1 MSERRARTARR
12 SGRAPSQ
19 HFLRRRSRPSSSAT
33 RASRADDLVVDL
45 GAGTG
50 RLTAELAR
58 ACPARRRRR
67 ARLAAGGRLH
77 GRWPNVDVVEADARE
92 VELPREP
99 FRVVAN
105 LPFAGTNEILRHLLD
120 DPRVPLV
127 RADLVVQW
135 GVAVKRALPW
145 PSTVNGVV
153 WGAWYSTRVARRLP
167 RSAFAPPP
175 SVDAAVLVFER
186 RPAPL
191 VPRRAGVRL
200 PALRRARLPGGE
212 KARARRAATARSV
225 RVGGAL
231 PSRRGSALPAARP
244 ATASRRPRRW
254 SAGCGSASARRAARR
269 RRGRAAA
276 TSRRRAGRRPSRSSC

>member
-1 MSERRARTARR
+1 VSERRARTARR
-12 SGRAPSQ
+12 SRRAPSQ
-19 HFLRRRSRPSSSAT
+19 HFLRRPVA
-33 RASRADDLVVDL
+33 ADLVRDARLTREDLAVDL
-45 GAGTG
+45 GAGAG

-58 ACPARRRRR
+58 AAGRVVAVELDPGLA
-67 ARLAAGGRLH
+67 ARLQ
-77 GRWPNVDVVEADARE
+77 GRWGNVEVVEADARN
-92 VELPREP
+92 VQLPREP

-153 WGAWYSTRVARRLP
+153 WGSWYSTRVARRLP

-191 VPRRAGVRL
+191 VPIELAAGYRRFVARGFREGRRLVRAEPRQL
-200 PALRRARLPGGE
+200 DPYE
-212 KARARRAATARSV
+212 W
-225 RVGGAL
+225 
-231 PSRRGSALPAARP
+231 AARYL
-244 ATASRRPRRW
+244 
-254 SAGCGSASARRAARR
+254 AGA
-269 RRGRAAA
+269 
-276 TSRRRAGRRPSRSSC
+276 

>member
-1 MSERRARTARR
+1 VAERRAGTAHR
-12 SGRAPSQ
+12 SGRASSH
-19 HFLRRRSRPSSSAT
+19 HFLRRPVAAELVSDARLT
-33 RASRADDLVVDL
+33 RDDLVVDL

-50 RLTAELAR
+50 RLTAELAQ
-58 ACPARRRRR
+58 AARRVVAVELDRDLT
-67 ARLAAGGRLH
+67 ARLH
-77 GRWPNVDVVEADARE
+77 GRWANVEIVEDDARE

-167 RSAFAPPP
+167 RNAFAPPP

-191 VPRRAGVRL
+191 VPIELASGYRRFVARGFREGRRLVRAEPRQL
-200 PALRRARLPGGE
+200 DPHEWAARYL
-212 KARARRAATARSV
+212 ARA
-225 RVGGAL
+225 
-231 PSRRGSALPAARP
+231 
-244 ATASRRPRRW
+244 
-254 SAGCGSASARRAARR
+254 
-269 RRGRAAA
+269 
-276 TSRRRAGRRPSRSSC
+276 